1 MKISVFSSYMPA
13 SYERERER
21 EPILLQY
28 FEEFK
33 ENNEIIPVIT

>member
-13 SYERERER
+13 SNERER

-33 ENNEIIPVIT
+33 ENNEIIPVII